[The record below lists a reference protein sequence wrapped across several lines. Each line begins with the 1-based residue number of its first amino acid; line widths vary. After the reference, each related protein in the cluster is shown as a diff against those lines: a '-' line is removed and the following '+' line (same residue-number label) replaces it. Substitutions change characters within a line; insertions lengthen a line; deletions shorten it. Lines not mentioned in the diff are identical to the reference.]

1 MGDFDEIME
10 AYGDDYSSIDFVDDA
25 AEDFKSHIET
35 NDLTNAITQSVFDSL
50 ESWVN
55 QHQLGH
61 GNTAVIMRINTYV
74 NGDDSHIYVSTN
86 GNRSQT
92 QLYNSG
98 DLKEVFNKELARMIA
113 DAIMDKMYE
122 SYGVDVSNV
131 DKAKLEDDI
140 YVDII
145 DGRFDDTDIKTFL
158 DSRSGTLEGSL
169 KEYTDDLCMDYKENA
184 AKEFYMAY
192 ELQTFGIY
200 PDTIEDNVS
209 LAQQVRDE
217 FEDIMQDYSDDYD
230 KVDISEEAKQDLK
243 HNGIDLD
250 NITNAII
257 GSSFHILESSIND
270 INIGHGDTTMSLNIS
285 SYVNGDDSHLYA
297 SVFYNDGS
305 DNTAPQELYD
315 GDDLRDAFNDGLANM
330 ICDKAIDALLD
341 GCDDSAY
348 DENYKRLYE
357 NADSIINDIRK
368 DISDGAIGT
377 DDIRTFL
384 NKGTFE
390 GSLKEAKDN
399 IKNSYGADKSIP
411 DRDL

>member
-1 MGDFDEIME
+1 MAYELQAFGIDPDTITYNIRHAQNVMGDFDEIME

-35 NDLTNAITQSVFDSL
+35 KALTNAITQSVFDSL

-74 NGDDSHIYVSTN
+74 NGDDSHIYVSTH

-131 DKAKLEDDI
+131 DKDKLEDDI

-169 KEYTDDLCMDYKENA
+169 REYTDDLCMDYKENA
-184 AKEFYMAY
+184 A
-192 ELQTFGIY
+192 
-200 PDTIEDNVS
+200 N
-209 LAQQVRDE
+209 
-217 FEDIMQDYSDDYD
+217 
-230 KVDISEEAKQDLK
+230 
-243 HNGIDLD
+243 
-250 NITNAII
+250 
-257 GSSFHILESSIND
+257 
-270 INIGHGDTTMSLNIS
+270 
-285 SYVNGDDSHLYA
+285 
-297 SVFYNDGS
+297 
-305 DNTAPQELYD
+305 
-315 GDDLRDAFNDGLANM
+315 
-330 ICDKAIDALLD
+330 
-341 GCDDSAY
+341 
-348 DENYKRLYE
+348 
-357 NADSIINDIRK
+357 
-368 DISDGAIGT
+368 
-377 DDIRTFL
+377 
-384 NKGTFE
+384 
-390 GSLKEAKDN
+390 KDN
-399 IKNSYGADKSIP
+399 NTVE
-411 DRDL
+411 R